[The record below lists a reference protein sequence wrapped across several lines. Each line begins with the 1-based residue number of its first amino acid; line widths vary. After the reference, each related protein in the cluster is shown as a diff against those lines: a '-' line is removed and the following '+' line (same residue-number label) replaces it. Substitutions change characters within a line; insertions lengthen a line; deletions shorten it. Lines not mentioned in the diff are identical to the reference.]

1 MPFQHPAAK
10 SRLRGFCLLA
20 AFSLVL
26 VACARTSDETRIR
39 DAIAGMQAALEERR
53 PADFMAFVAEDFTGA
68 DGTFD
73 REALHKL
80 LRAQVLA
87 NASIGITSGPLDI
100 EMQGDR
106 ASVRMTTTFTG
117 GNARWL
123 PERGSVYTL
132 TSGWRRSGDTWLCF
146 NAQWERVL

>member
-1 MPFQHPAAK
+1 MRVEHLAANGH
-10 SRLRGFCLLA
+10 LRSFCLLA
-20 AFSLVL
+20 AFAIAL
-26 VACARTSDETRIR
+26 VACAQTSDETRIR
-39 DAIAGMQAALEERR
+39 DAVASMQSALEERR

-68 DGTFD
+68 DGAFD
-73 REALHKL
+73 REALHNL

-106 ASVRMTTTFTG
+106 ASVRLTTTFTG

-123 PERGSVYTL
+123 PERGSVYRL
-132 TSGWRRSGDTWLCF
+132 TSGWRREGDAWRCF